1 MIEIAICDDVASE
14 REQFRSLLFSIEQ
27 KGQKWNFHTT
37 EYNRGDFLL
46 MDLEENQIR
55 FDLII
60 LDIYMEGMDGMETA
74 RKIRQRGIQTPLVFL
89 TATPDFALESYD
101 VHAFGYLLKPVS
113 EEKLTALLRRLL
125 AHYDRPRVCVQ
136 WERQKR
142 YLFLDEIIYVESQ
155 NHTIHIHLSSGEVLD
170 SKEKLGDLESL
181 LDERFLRCHQSFLV
195 NMSYIA
201 DVDGDFIL
209 KDGTKIP
216 IRIRQ
221 RKAIAEEYYRFFVK
235 HTLSHF

>member
-1 MIEIAICDDVASE
+1 
-14 REQFRSLLFSIEQ
+14 
-27 KGQKWNFHTT
+27 
-37 EYNRGDFLL
+37 
-46 MDLEENQIR
+46 
-55 FDLII
+55 
-60 LDIYMEGMDGMETA
+60 META

-125 AHYDRPRVCVQ
+125 GHYDRPRVCVQ